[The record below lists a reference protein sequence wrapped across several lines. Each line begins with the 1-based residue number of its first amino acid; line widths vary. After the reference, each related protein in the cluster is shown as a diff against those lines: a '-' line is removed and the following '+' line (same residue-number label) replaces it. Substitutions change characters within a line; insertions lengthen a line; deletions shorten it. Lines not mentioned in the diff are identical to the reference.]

1 MESEI
6 AGIWKRIGGGG
17 LDIMVIAIISEIFI
31 SLFRVDTGVGLSF
44 PSMTGLPFFA
54 LSLVVLAY
62 YIAMEAA
69 TGKTIGKMVVGTK
82 VVRIDGSQ
90 IGWKESTIRN
100 VLRIVD
106 GFFFYLVT
114 VLVIVSTKDKQR
126 FGDMVARTLVVNE
139 K

>member
-17 LDIMVIAIISEIFI
+17 LDIMVVIIISEIFI
-31 SLFRVDTGVGLSF
+31 TLFRVDTGVGLSF
-44 PSMTGLPFFA
+44 PLMSGLPFFA

-106 GFFFYLVT
+106 QFFFYLVA
-114 VLVIVSTKDKQR
+114 VLVIVSTKEKQR